1 MVSFDV
7 ERVLPWPAQALYE
20 LVADVDSYAQFMPG
34 WSSARILRRDAGS
47 AEVEQRVHLL
57 GHDWHFRSRAEF
69 DPPRRVAI
77 RAGAPFRVFD
87 LRWDFEPLSASVTR
101 VRGALQ
107 AELGEPLLDELARHA
122 LPQLLQRTMLAF
134 EQRAAQRIAPST

>member
-1 MVSFDV
+1 MVALEV

-20 LVADVDSYAQFMPG
+20 LVADVDAYPQFMPG
-34 WSSARILRRDAGS
+34 WSSARVLRRDAGS

-57 GHDWHFRSRAEF
+57 GRDWHFRSRAEF
-69 DPPRRVAI
+69 EAPKRVGI
-77 RAGAPFRVFD
+77 RAGAPFRVFE

-101 VRGALQ
+101 VRGTLH